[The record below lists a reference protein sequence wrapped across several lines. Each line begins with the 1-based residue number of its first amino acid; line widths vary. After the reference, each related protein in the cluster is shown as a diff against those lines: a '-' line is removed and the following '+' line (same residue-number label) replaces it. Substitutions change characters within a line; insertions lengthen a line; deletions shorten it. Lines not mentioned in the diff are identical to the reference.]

1 MANEGRRAMAAAA
14 PASRSRRRAAPRQGS
29 ARPAPPRLVLGGNVR
44 WDRLARVGLLI
55 VLGFILLLYVGPI
68 HSYYSTWQQS
78 RARHADLHRLQAE
91 NARLRARQAALRNPG
106 TLEREARK
114 LGMVRPG
121 ERAYVVDGL
130 PRGG

>member
-1 MANEGRRAMAAAA
+1 MAAAA

-44 WDRLARVGLLI
+44 WDRLGRVALLL

-78 RARHADLHRLQAE
+78 KARHAQLRALQTE
-91 NARLRARQAALRNPG
+91 NARLKARQTALRKPRVID
-106 TLEREARK
+106 REARK

-130 PRGG
+130 PSGG